1 MKHLESSIALRIM
14 DCFGIFTKNMPDI
27 RSDFFKIKDVWAL
40 CATTNKEDLFVFLYT
55 QKGDKKYLVSSF
67 GADNKAK
74 LWLCLVIGDET
85 EENPELNRMFILRIG
100 ENDKWL
106 VREAEVIETANL
118 LITFECF
125 RQFFN
130 GWTQYKP
137 TNDELVIMDKFMS
150 SITEED
156 IEE

>member
-1 MKHLESSIALRIM
+1 M
-14 DCFGIFTKNMPDI
+14 
-27 RSDFFKIKDVWAL
+27 
-40 CATTNKEDLFVFLYT
+40 
-55 QKGDKKYLVSSF
+55 VSSL

-118 LITFECF
+118 LITFEHIYNEIF
-125 RQFFN
+125 
-130 GWTQYKP
+130 
-137 TNDELVIMDKFMS
+137 LKFVFE
-150 SITEED
+150 IT
-156 IEE
+156 IIKRFSVY